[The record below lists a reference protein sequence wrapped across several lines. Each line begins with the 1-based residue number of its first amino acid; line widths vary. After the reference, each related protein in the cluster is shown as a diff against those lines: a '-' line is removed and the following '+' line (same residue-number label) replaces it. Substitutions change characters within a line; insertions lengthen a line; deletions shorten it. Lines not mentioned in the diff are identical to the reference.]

1 MAAKGGVNVSPPP
14 ARPASSEPPD
24 PIATAAPGARARV
37 LLVDDRAQDLM
48 SLQAL
53 LEPLGHELVAV
64 RSGEAALA
72 ELLRGEFAV
81 VILDVEMPGMDG
93 FETARYVKSIERTR
107 HLPIIFLTSHGDD
120 PAYVFRGY
128 EAGAVDYLA
137 KPFAPEVLRSKV
149 GVFVA
154 LAEATAALERNRLE
168 RHHTTQLEELAE
180 ASLAIARAR
189 SVAQAIELTE
199 GWARR
204 IVGAQD
210 SHVTLFGGSSE
221 PRLPRKAHAAGA
233 ELALPL
239 TSPDAREM
247 GTIQLSG
254 KPGGFTLG
262 DGAIL
267 RQLAQMAAAAVDGVR
282 RYEHEHGIA
291 DALQR
296 SLLPQRLP
304 EIPGVAV
311 GARYRAGGPGV
322 EVGGDWYDV
331 IPLSG
336 GRAGLVLGDV
346 MGKGLPAAIVMGQL
360 RTAAW
365 AYALEGHEPAAVTD
379 RLDAMV
385 HALDGSHMATMIY
398 IEVDP
403 VSLEARFTR
412 AGHPPPLL
420 VRPDGTVTVLE
431 AGGSVPLGVSDEP
444 GHAEETVQLE
454 PGATLLLYTDGLI
467 ETRDESIDA
476 GLAKLKAAVENGPAA
491 PEPLCQHLLDTLGED
506 RSDDVALLALR
517 AAGAADALQLSIA
530 PDPAAVAGLREQ
542 LRAWLAGHGAGEEE
556 LSEITSAFSEAATNA
571 TEHPSDTRR
580 PRVEI
585 KAVLLDSQLEITV
598 RDFGSWRAP
607 HGGDRGRGLPLM
619 EALMDSVV
627 VSPGEEGTEVILKR
641 RLRGARA

>member
-1 MAAKGGVNVSPPP
+1 MAAKGRMNVSPRSVPLAPDVAP
-14 ARPASSEPPD
+14 A
-24 PIATAAPGARARV
+24 PIATAVPITSARV

-64 RSGEAALA
+64 RSGEAALQ
-72 ELLRGEFAV
+72 ELLRHEFAV
-81 VILDVEMPGMDG
+81 AILDVQMPGMDG
-93 FETARYVKSIERTR
+93 FETARYIKSIERTR
-107 HLPIIFLTSHGDD
+107 HLPIIFLTAHGDD
-120 PAYVFRGY
+120 PAYAFRGY
-128 EAGAVDYLA
+128 EAGAVDYLT
-137 KPFAPEVLRSKV
+137 KPLSPAILRSKV
-149 GVFVA
+149 QVFVS

-168 RHHTTQLEELAE
+168 RQHTTQLEELAE

-189 SVAQAIELTE
+189 SVARAIELTE

-204 IVGAQD
+204 IVGAQH
-210 SHVTLFGGSSE
+210 SHVTLFGGSTE
-221 PRLPRKAHAAGA
+221 TALPRKGLAAGA

-365 AYALEGHEPAAVTD
+365 AYALEGHDPAAVTD
-379 RLDAMV
+379 RLDTMV
-385 HALDGSHMATMIY
+385 QALDGSHMATMIY

-403 VSLEARFTR
+403 VSLQARFTR

-420 VRPDGTVTVLE
+420 VRANGTVTVLE
-431 AGGSVPLGVSDEP
+431 AGGSVPLGVSDDP

-467 ETRDESIDA
+467 ESRDESIDA
-476 GLAKLKAAVENGPAA
+476 GLEKLKAAVVDGPAEPA
-491 PEPLCQHLLDTLGED
+491 PLCQHLLDTLGED

-517 AAGAADALQLSIA
+517 AAGGADNLQLVI
-530 PDPAAVAGLREQ
+530 PPEPAAVAGLREQ
-542 LRAWLAGHGAGEEE
+542 VRAWLAERGVDEQE
-556 LSEITSAFSEAATNA
+556 LAEITSAFSEAVTNA
-571 TEHPSDTRR
+571 AEHPSDTRR
-580 PRVEI
+580 PRVEV
-585 KAVLLDSQLEITV
+585 KAALLGSALEITV

-607 HGGDRGRGLPLM
+607 RGGDRGRGLPMM

-627 VSPGEEGTEVILKR
+627 VSPGDEGTEVILKR
-641 RLRGARA
+641 RLQGARH